1 MEEKQTIFEDFK
13 KIKGYI
19 LGVIAFATAVSV
31 FFTQVLNL
39 PIQPVLATVFIAT
52 ICMLFIGFLIE
63 KSEKRQRIALQKQEE
78 KSVARVESFKE
89 SINEIKNL
97 AIETRLDNLRTL
109 LTLYMHDQPENHD
122 TILKIAEKYFCEFHG
137 DWVMTDEFL
146 RWTDKE
152 NEAGRKVHIPNSLLT
167 AVKLR
172 EQEEKIDV
180 L

>member
-1 MEEKQTIFEDFK
+1 MEEKQTIFEDLK

-39 PIQPVLATVFIAT
+39 PIQPVLATMFIAT
-52 ICMLFIGFLIE
+52 IFMLFIGFLIE
-63 KSEKRQRIALQKQEE
+63 KSEERQRIALKEQEE

-89 SINEIKNL
+89 SVNEIKNL

-167 AVKLR
+167 TVMLR
-172 EQEEKIDV
+172 VRDETIYV
-180 L
+180 F